1 MHFSGALVY
10 FVNFKTKNVSFFF
23 KRDLLIFILHVSV
36 NVFSSCVLIY
46 HMCSAHEG
54 REVVTDSL
62 ELSYRWLLAAVRVLG
77 IEAKF
82 SVRAIL
88 SYHPST
94 KIYLFLLKVV

>member
-10 FVNFKTKNVSFFF
+10 FVNFKTKNVSFLF

-46 HMCSAHEG
+46 HMCSAHES

-94 KIYLFLLKVV
+94 KIYLFY